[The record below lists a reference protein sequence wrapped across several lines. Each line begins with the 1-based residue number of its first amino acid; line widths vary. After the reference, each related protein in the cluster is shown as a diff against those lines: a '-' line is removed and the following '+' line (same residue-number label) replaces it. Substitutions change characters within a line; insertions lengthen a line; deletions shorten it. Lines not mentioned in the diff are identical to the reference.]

1 MIWNLILVVGF
12 LLAITVG
19 RGDLRVAVAMAANF
33 AVSVIVRINLP
44 DGADVG
50 LVSLADFATASV
62 LLAFGQRGQFIA
74 LLYLICAVV
83 NAAGAI
89 LQWPSAAT
97 YAILDPIGW
106 LMLVVLGH
114 GDSGIRRISRSYR
127 GFGGRNRVPAYLTG
141 KRDNSRVTVAMVSGE
156 NKGLG
161 HGR

>member
-1 MIWNLILVVGF
+1 MSIWQGILVAGF
-12 LLAITVG
+12 ILAVTLG
-19 RGDLRVAVAMAANF
+19 RADKRLALIMALNF
-33 AVSVIVRINLP
+33 AVTCAMPES
-44 DGADVG
+44 VG
-50 LVSLADFATASV
+50 LVSLADFATASI

-74 LLYLICAVV
+74 LLYLLCAVV

-89 LQWPSAAT
+89 LQWPSAGT

-127 GFGGRNRVPAYLTG
+127 GFGGRNRVPAYLAG
-141 KRDNSRVTVAMVSGE
+141 ERDNSRVTVAMVSGE